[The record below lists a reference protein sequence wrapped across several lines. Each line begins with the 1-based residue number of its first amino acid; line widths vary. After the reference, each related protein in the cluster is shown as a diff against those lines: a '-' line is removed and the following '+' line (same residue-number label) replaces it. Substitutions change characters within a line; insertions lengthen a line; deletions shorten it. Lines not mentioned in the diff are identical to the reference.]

1 MSTINCIRI
10 LRKATVL
17 VISLLLT
24 VSGFSFWNNPIFG
37 SRLASNMLS
46 LHAGKGID
54 RIETIIR
61 LNEKASQAKHYVNE
75 QGYNTEY
82 CFFID
87 MRIPSGKNRFF
98 VYNLKEDLIETAGLV
113 THGKGSDNGSDAL
126 IFSNEPNSYCTS
138 LGKYKMG
145 SSYSGSFGLSYK
157 LYGLDKTNSKAFGRS
172 VVLHSFCGVPNK
184 EVYPAAICKS
194 EGCPTVSPAFITQ
207 LKVYLDNSDKPI
219 LLWIYY

>member
-1 MSTINCIRI
+1 MIQ
-10 LRKATVL
+10 
-17 VISLLLT
+17 LLT
-24 VSGFSFWNNPIFG
+24 VSAFGFSFWNNPIFG
-37 SRLASNMLS
+37 SRLVSNMLS
-46 LHAGKGID
+46 LYNSKGVD

-61 LNEKASQAKHYVNE
+61 LNEKASEVKRFVHD
-75 QGYNTEY
+75 QGYNTQY
-82 CFFID
+82 CFLID

-98 VYNLKEDLIETAGLV
+98 VYNLKDDSIEISGLV
-113 THGKGSDNGSDAL
+113 THGKGSDNGSDPL

-145 SSYSGSFGLSYK
+145 GSYSGSFGLSYK
-157 LYGLDKTNSKAFGRS
+157 LYGLDKTNSKAFERS

-184 EVYPAAICKS
+184 EVYPAVICKS
-194 EGCPTVSPAFITQ
+194 EGCPTVAPAFITQ

>member
-1 MSTINCIRI
+1 MSTTNCIRI
-10 LRKATVL
+10 LRKGFVL

-37 SRLASNMLS
+37 SRPGSNFFS
-46 LHAGKGID
+46 FFVTKEISGS
-54 RIETIIR
+54 EIISR
-61 LNEKASQAKHYVNE
+61 LNEKAIIAKDYVNE

-98 VYNLKEDLIETAGLV
+98 VYNLREDSIETAGLV
-113 THGKGSDNGSDAL
+113 SHGKGSDNGSDAL

-145 SSYSGSFGLSYK
+145 RSYSGSFGLSYK
-157 LYGLDKTNSKAFGRS
+157 LHGLDKTNSRAFDRY
-172 VVLHSFCGVPNK
+172 VVLHSFCGVPDK
-184 EVYPAAICKS
+184 EVYPASICKS
-194 EGCPTVSPAFITQ
+194 EGCPTVSPAFLTQ
-207 LKVYLDNSDKPI
+207 LKIYLDNSDKPI